1 MQVKVNGDAHEVAR
15 PCTVA
20 QLLDRLGLP
29 DSGVAVARDG
39 IVVPKSGWDAP
50 VGDGDGFEVLTAVQ
64 GG

>member
-1 MQVKVNGDAHEVAR
+1 MQVQVNGTVHEVPE

-20 QLLDRLGLP
+20 RLLDGLGLP

-39 IVVPKSGWDAP
+39 IVLPRSAWDAP
-50 VGDGDGFEVLTAVQ
+50 VADGDGFEVLTAVQ